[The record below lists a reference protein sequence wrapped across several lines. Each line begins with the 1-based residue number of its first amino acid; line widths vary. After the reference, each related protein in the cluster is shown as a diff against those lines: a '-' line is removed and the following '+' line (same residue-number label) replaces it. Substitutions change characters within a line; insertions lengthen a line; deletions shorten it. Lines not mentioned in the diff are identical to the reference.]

1 MASECIVQCIR
12 CREKAPSLARPC
24 FFFSGQGQ
32 DWNTVYAERG
42 IPMFQMLMFGLP
54 QDHEIGEDKEEILPG
69 DVRDN
74 FRVFLRCRIKT
85 RALDSDI
92 MNDHDEKVNEYEE
105 YLDQFQRDQM
115 IVKGYN
121 LYPTSDDVDCKQFE
135 EEWDADGQ
143 DLMPL
148 EVANGQ

>member
-1 MASECIVQCIR
+1 MDYRKI
-12 CREKAPSLARPC
+12 
-24 FFFSGQGQ
+24 
-32 DWNTVYAERG
+32 
-42 IPMFQMLMFGLP
+42 
-54 QDHEIGEDKEEILPG
+54 HEIGEDKEEILPG

-115 IVKGYN
+115 IVKNTTSTLRLMMLIVNN
-121 LYPTSDDVDCKQFE
+121 LRRSGMMMDKT
-135 EEWDADGQ
+135 
-143 DLMPL
+143 
-148 EVANGQ
+148 

>member
-1 MASECIVQCIR
+1 MAPECIVQCIR
-12 CREKAPSLARPC
+12 CREKAPSLTHPC
-24 FFFSGQGQ
+24 FFLDKVKIGTQYTRKEGYLCSKCSCL
-32 DWNTVYAERG
+32 DYRK
-42 IPMFQMLMFGLP
+42 I
-54 QDHEIGEDKEEILPG
+54 HEIGEDKEEILPG

-74 FRVFLRCRIKT
+74 FRVLLRCRIKT

-135 EEWDADGQ
+135 KEWDDDGQ
-143 DLMPL
+143 DLMLL